1 MLGEHETEYDR
12 GRLFIGEHQ
21 RREARARPEPVAAA
35 DTRLPVDRDP
45 ELVQG
50 DRVAADRPL
59 ADAELARSLGA
70 IDDEPVLQQ
79 LEEREESGRW
89 T

>member
-1 MLGEHETEYDR
+1 
-12 GRLFIGEHQ
+12 
-21 RREARARPEPVAAA
+21 
-35 DTRLPVDRDP
+35 LPVDRDP

-59 ADAELARSLGA
+59 ADAQLARGRWA
-70 IDDEPVLQQ
+70 VDDEPVLQQ
-79 LEEREESGRW
+79 LEKREESGSG